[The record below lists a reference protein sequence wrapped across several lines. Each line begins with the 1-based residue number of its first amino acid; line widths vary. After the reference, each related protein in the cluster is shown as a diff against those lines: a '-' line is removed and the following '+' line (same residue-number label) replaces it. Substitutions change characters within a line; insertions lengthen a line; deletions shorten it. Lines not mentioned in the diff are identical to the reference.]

1 MEYQN
6 KHFFLSFL
14 QCICAISV
22 VTLHTNGIFWKFS
35 QTERYWFTANIVE
48 SLFYFAVPIFFMIT
62 GATLLNYQERYST
75 KEYFVRRIKKTVFPY
90 VCWSFIGILFLLAVH
105 GINSKDVTF
114 VWVINGLLS
123 TNQIIGIYWFFA
135 PLFCVYLSIP
145 IFASIEKEKK
155 KSVAAYVILLSLV
168 VNITIPFTIQ
178 VLESNIVWKIR
189 LLAASEYIFYIWG
202 GVLPIFFFN
211 IQKNKSIGIFCLYFW
226 IIIAYGLHLPLIY
239 DKWKNS
245 FNIQRLFKFSLCLIF
260 NWYFCIAKRCS
271 F

>member
-1 MEYQN
+1 M
-6 KHFFLSFL
+6 
-14 QCICAISV
+14 
-22 VTLHTNGIFWKFS
+22 
-35 QTERYWFTANIVE
+35 
-48 SLFYFAVPIFFMIT
+48 
-62 GATLLNYQERYST
+62 
-75 KEYFVRRIKKTVFPY
+75 
-90 VCWSFIGILFLLAVH
+90 LAVH

-202 GVLPIFFFN
+202 GITYIF
-211 IQKNKSIGIFCLYFW
+211 
-226 IIIAYGLHLPLIY
+226 
-239 DKWKNS
+239 
-245 FNIQRLFKFSLCLIF
+245 
-260 NWYFCIAKRCS
+260 
-271 F
+271 